1 MIISIIEIEQTKDIR
16 IFYAMHDHDML
27 MYGHID

>member
-1 MIISIIEIEQTKDIR
+1 MIISIVEIEQTKDIQ

-27 MYGHID
+27 IKR